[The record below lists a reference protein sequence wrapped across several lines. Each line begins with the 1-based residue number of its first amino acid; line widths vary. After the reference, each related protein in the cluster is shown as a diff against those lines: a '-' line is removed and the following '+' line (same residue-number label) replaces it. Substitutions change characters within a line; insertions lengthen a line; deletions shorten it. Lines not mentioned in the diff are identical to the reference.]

1 MKYRITAAALAVVGL
16 IWFCIPIFFNVFNI
30 GNQFGIAVCILVLA
44 VTVLYERIKKQRKAS
59 KPFRVFC
66 RIATYLFILGIVWTV
81 FLTGCMVYGAGVFPH
96 AAPPSNATVVVLG
109 SRVTRSGAPSEDLQG
124 RIQTAEAYLKAN
136 PQAKC
141 VVSGGQGDGESAT
154 EASVMKTYL
163 VSAGIDAS
171 RILMDERSK
180 TTEENLKN
188 SLEVIRKNTWSEHLV
203 IVTDEYHQFR
213 AGQIA
218 NGLWINTY
226 PVSSRTP
233 WRIFSACY
241 ARELL
246 ALTKLLIIP

>member
-1 MKYRITAAALAVVGL
+1 MKYRITAAVLAVFGL

-44 VTVLYERIKKQRKAS
+44 VAVFFERIHKQRKTS

-66 RIATYLFILGIVWTV
+66 RIATYLFILGIVWAV

-96 AAPPSNATVVVLG
+96 AAPPRDATVVVLG
-109 SRVTRSGAPSEDLQG
+109 SKVNGKEPSADLRE
-124 RIQTAEAYLKAN
+124 RISTAEAYLKAN

-141 VVSGGQGDGESAT
+141 VVSGGQGSGELVT

-171 RILMDERSK
+171 RILTEERSK

-188 SLEVIRKNTWSEHLV
+188 SLEIIRKNTWSEHLA

-218 NGLWINTY
+218 NRLWVTPY
-226 PVSSRTP
+226 SVCARTP
-233 WRIFSACY
+233 WYIFSSCY

-246 ALTKLLIIP
+246 ALTNFLLIP